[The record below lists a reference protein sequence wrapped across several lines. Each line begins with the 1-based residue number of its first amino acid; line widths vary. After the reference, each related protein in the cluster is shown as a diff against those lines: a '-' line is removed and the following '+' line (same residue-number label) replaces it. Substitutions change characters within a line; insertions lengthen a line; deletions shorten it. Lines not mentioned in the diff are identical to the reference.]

1 MSLVGDILRAEDI
14 EGLIQV
20 GAPSD
25 EYEGEAR
32 KVTAALQGAGQAP
45 PTEAAL
51 VSILR
56 GVWDEMFGP
65 FSPEELQQRDPAFRN
80 VARRILSG
88 LLRPTDG

>member
-25 EYEGEAR
+25 EYEAEAS
-32 KVTAALQGAGQAP
+32 KVTAALQRAGEVA

-51 VSILR
+51 VSILG

-65 FSPEELQQRDPAFRN
+65 FSPEQLQQREPAFRD
-80 VARRILSG
+80 VARQILRG
-88 LLRPTDG
+88 LSQRTES